1 MSDDMATFY
10 GYELSAVVSTL
21 SLSNMYSSKYVR
33 IDIDIDIEIE
43 IDILRYLYHDLF
55 CNR

>member
-10 GYELSAVVSTL
+10 GYELSAVLSTL

-33 IDIDIDIEIE
+33 IDIEIE

>member
-10 GYELSAVVSTL
+10 GYELSAVLSTL

-33 IDIDIDIEIE
+33 IDIDIEIE